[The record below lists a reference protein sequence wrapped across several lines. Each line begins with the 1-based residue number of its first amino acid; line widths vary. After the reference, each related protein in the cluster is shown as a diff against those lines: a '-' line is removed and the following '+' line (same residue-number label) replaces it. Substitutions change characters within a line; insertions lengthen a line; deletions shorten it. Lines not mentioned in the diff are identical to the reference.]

1 MTIIDEVKLNL
12 SEANSVDAC
21 IVQLTYVVVILY
33 FLSAMSISI
42 LRQQCPSL
50 FYVSN
55 VHLYFLSMGQAD
67 HSQLPNIFPVW
78 QLGSWPLSPAVC
90 KGHKHDL
97 AWAELILYSNTN
109 KVTCTNWVM
118 PT

>member
-42 LRQQCPSL
+42 LCQQCPSL
-50 FYVSN
+50 FPVYGPGRPQPAAKHIPSLAV
-55 VHLYFLSMGQAD
+55 GQ
-67 HSQLPNIFPVW
+67 
-78 QLGSWPLSPAVC
+78 
-90 KGHKHDL
+90 L
-97 AWAELILYSNTN
+97 AS
-109 KVTCTNWVM
+109 
-118 PT
+118 